1 MNYLKLIV
9 TVIRALGLLALCSG
23 AGCSPRTPLAPPA
36 QDHVMLQPVQDP
48 SSELCRDD
56 THNRTDYINVPLVR
70 FVGSTIELN
79 GAPSSEGELLDWAQK
94 RYRNM
99 AEQVLWV
106 QVSPEDKARAE
117 RALLPLVKSLPRLG
131 LRLVD
136 PAFTCGKQGKDK

>member
-1 MNYLKLIV
+1 
-9 TVIRALGLLALCSG
+9 
-23 AGCSPRTPLAPPA
+23 
-36 QDHVMLQPVQDP
+36 MLQPVQDP

-136 PAFTCGKQGKDK
+136 PVFTCGKQGKDK